1 MINVST
7 IFWKVNIMANVA
19 VVLGSTRPGR
29 AGQGIAQWVVSEA
42 NKVEGVS
49 AAVVDLADFDL
60 PFFAEPVPPSM
71 EAPKLPEAVR
81 FAQVLGA
88 ADAVV
93 FVTPEYNQS
102 IPGVLKNAIDYL
114 PPAAMDG
121 KKIGLVG
128 YSWHSAASALAHL
141 RTVLAMFGTTVEP
154 QLGLNLGTDF
164 RDGAL
169 VPTPEIEAGL
179 RAVVEAL
186 KA

>member
-1 MINVST
+1 MT
-7 IFWKVNIMANVA
+7 KVA

-29 AGQGIAQWVVSEA
+29 IGEGVAQWVVSEA
-42 NKVEGVS
+42 NKVEGVNAS
-49 AAVVDLADFDL
+49 IVDLADFDL

-102 IPGVLKNAIDYL
+102 IPGGLKNAIDYL
-114 PPAAMDG
+114 PPAALDG
-121 KKIGLVG
+121 KKVGLVG

-141 RTVLAMFGTTVEP
+141 RTVLTMFGTTVEP

-164 RDGAL
+164 RGGAL
-169 VPTPEIEAGL
+169 VPTPEIEEGL

>member
-1 MINVST
+1 MT
-7 IFWKVNIMANVA
+7 NVA

-29 AGQGIAQWVVSEA
+29 IGEGVAQWVVSEA
-42 NKVEGVS
+42 NEVEGVNAS
-49 AAVVDLADFDL
+49 IVDLADFDL

-102 IPGVLKNAIDYL
+102 IPGGLKNAIDYL
-114 PPAAMDG
+114 PPAALDG
-121 KKIGLVG
+121 KKVGLVG

-141 RTVLAMFGTTVEP
+141 RTVLTMFGTTVEP

-164 RDGAL
+164 RSGAL
-169 VPTPEIEAGL
+169 VPTPEIEEGL